1 MSDPVHAP
9 SHYQRG
15 GVDCMDTIRALLTH
29 EEFVGFCYGNL
40 IKYTFRWPS
49 KGQTPTERMQDLA
62 KAEEYARLTREA
74 YDELDT
80 LSRKRVAEMV
90 GDPQ

>member
-1 MSDPVHAP
+1 MSDPIHAP
-9 SHYQRG
+9 SHYERG
-15 GVDCMDTIRALLTH
+15 GIDCMDTIRALLTH

-40 IKYTFRWPS
+40 IKYTFRWPA

-80 LSRKRVAEMV
+80 MSRKRVAELLEQ
-90 GDPQ
+90 P